1 MKNKIENKPNKLVL
15 DILKDL
21 KELENQI
28 HSDFIKIKIMQ
39 IEVKL
44 KKLL

>member
-1 MKNKIENKPNKLVL
+1 MKNKNEDKPNKLVL
-15 DILKDL
+15 DIIKDL
-21 KELENQI
+21 KELEKQI

-44 KKLL
+44 RKLL